1 MNHIQYIIRHNDFA
15 YNDEWFQTGSP
26 EAGRIHTIY
35 NNKAEAEQAFK
46 ELIVEALYAEEEL
59 SNYDIGNGYA
69 SDETYEKLEKFIKEK
84 TGEDFEIDDELPEL
98 SLDDAFQFAQISGVM
113 HYQLLEIDSQK
124 PIYILW
130 SNQEQDYLRSENYN
144 VFDSIDENFSTLDD
158 FELYIFEN
166 DFNEQVFDRTFDE
179 ISESPVLLKTLVQGI
194 SVITYDV
201 ENDKITDID
210 WEDISFSQLKS
221 INALLK
227 QPIFEVQQIN
237 VEQLNTITNGESNE

>member
-1 MNHIQYIIRHNDFA
+1 
-15 YNDEWFQTGSP
+15 
-26 EAGRIHTIY
+26 
-35 NNKAEAEQAFK
+35 
-46 ELIVEALYAEEEL
+46 
-59 SNYDIGNGYA
+59 
-69 SDETYEKLEKFIKEK
+69 
-84 TGEDFEIDDELPEL
+84 
-98 SLDDAFQFAQISGVM
+98 M

-166 DFNEQVFDRTFDE
+166 DFNEQVFDQALE
-179 ISESPVLLKTLVQGI
+179 NISESPEILKNLILGI
-194 SVITYDV
+194 PAVVYAEDRHSIV
-201 ENDKITDID
+201 NID